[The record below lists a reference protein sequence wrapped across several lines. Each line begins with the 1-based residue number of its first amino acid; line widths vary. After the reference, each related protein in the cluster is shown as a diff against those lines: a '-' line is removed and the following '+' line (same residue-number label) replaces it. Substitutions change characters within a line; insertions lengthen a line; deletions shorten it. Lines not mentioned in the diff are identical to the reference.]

1 MHTNYKCGQKGN
13 TQLPV
18 LIKGRQALPSNE
30 GGDNTHLPHID
41 KVKGETIYIY
51 PTLIK

>member
-30 GGDNTHLPHID
+30 G
-41 KVKGETIYIY
+41 ETIHTYH
-51 PTLIK
+51 TLIK